1 MIFIIEEMYLVHREF
16 QLTATS
22 IILQVNMEFLMTL
35 VFNLYYF
42 VEFFITLLGLIFYT
56 SIIKLLDFYLCVY
69 ICVFGMYSYNRQI
82 ILPEQCTL

>member
-1 MIFIIEEMYLVHREF
+1 MIFIIEEMYLAHREF

-42 VEFFITLLGLIFYT
+42 LFKRWVMLSDHQSEFLGI
-56 SIIKLLDFYLCVY
+56 
-69 ICVFGMYSYNRQI
+69 
-82 ILPEQCTL
+82 